1 MVTFERLK
9 RNGGSSRVPRR
20 ALDFH
25 FTSVPLLTRR
35 QRENVQR
42 VAVRRRVYVGQ
53 DRSRH
58 VSRAAAAE
66 ACGDG
71 NVLFAADAEC
81 YWKTLHGRS
90 KTNLPQDFSCVHIDG
105 AEVAVKVADER
116 DSSVRRKHGG
126 QKRGPLLPAPDFFHG
141 FDVEGGEFS
150 HVAVGAGHFVKLP
163 VARRAARSFCELDFP
178 SG

>member
-9 RNGGSSRVPRR
+9 RNRGSSKAPQR

-25 FTSVPLLTRR
+25 FTSVPLLTIR

-42 VAVRRRVYVGQ
+42 IAGRRRVDVGQ

-58 VSRAAAAE
+58 VSRAAAAK

-81 YWKTLHGRS
+81 YWEALHGS
-90 KTNLPQDFSCVHIDG
+90 AEANLPQDFSCVHIDG

-116 DSSVRRKHGG
+116 DSSVRRKH
-126 QKRGPLLPAPDFFHG
+126 
-141 FDVEGGEFS
+141 
-150 HVAVGAGHFVKLP
+150 
-163 VARRAARSFCELDFP
+163 C
-178 SG
+178 